1 MYVLFRRSFKTAIFS
16 GFLKVAIATI
26 NFMNKVYNGGF
37 VPEFSLSMLKEIVA
51 LVQWKLGN
59 EEQN

>member
-16 GFLKVAIATI
+16 GSLKVVIATI
-26 NFMNKVYNGGF
+26 NFMNKVCNGGF
-37 VPEFSLSMLKEIVA
+37 VPEFSVSVLKEIVA
-51 LVQWKLGN
+51 LVQRKLGN